1 MRRKPAICHFST
13 GFWAVAAGTLVFTRE
28 AAACSVC
35 LGDPESPMVKG
46 AVAGIIV
53 MLVLVYGVLAGFI
66 GFTAMRVIRRQRSH
80 R

>member
-1 MRRKPAICHFST
+1 MRKKPVICRFSM
-13 GFWAVAAGTLVFTRE
+13 GFWAVAAGTLVFARE

-35 LGDPESPMVKG
+35 LGDPQSPMVKG

-66 GFTAMRVIRRQRSH
+66 GFTAMRIIRRQRPH
-80 R
+80 